1 VKVELPAGADIR
13 SGMFAR
19 VRIPADVRDALVV
32 PAAAVVRRGQLSFAF
47 VVDRDSRA
55 RVRAITPGAASDD
68 VVEVLAGLSAGE
80 AVVVTPPAS
89 LTDATLVRVA
99 GGKR

>member
-19 VRIPADVRDALVV
+19 VRIPADEHEALVV
-32 PAAAVVRRGQLSFAF
+32 PANAVVRRGQLSLVF

-55 RVRAITPGAASDD
+55 RLRAITPGATSADA
-68 VVEVLAGLSAGE
+68 VEVLAGLSAGD
-80 AVVVTPPAS
+80 AVVMAPPPS
-89 LTDATLVRVA
+89 LTDATPVRVP
-99 GGKR
+99 GGQP